1 MTQKEELAK
10 GRCLDDEAR
19 IRAFQRTQDNL
30 QIKPSAYRDLLRNRD
45 FLRLWAGQMVS
56 AIGDWVIVAVLFAF
70 VDQISGGKSY
80 AISLMM
86 LCKFL
91 PAVLLGFLAGIIIDR
106 LDRKRTLILC
116 DLSRAL
122 LVLILPFATNLPA
135 ICVLVFVIETFTIVY
150 GPAKD
155 ASIPDLVEQEQLT
168 NANSLNML
176 TLYASMAFGTAIA
189 GSIIGLFAW
198 LGRVNPEFMGRY
210 VDPNKAAFVV
220 DSLTFLIS
228 AWLIYHIGFKR
239 RSEEER
245 VRMSTV
251 QVKNDFREGFDYL
264 RHNPLTRIVLILT
277 LTCFL
282 GGGTIYVLTVG
293 FVKYVLGGSNS
304 RFMYILTTLL
314 FGMMGGSILA
324 GALKDRVRK
333 ERLLGL
339 AISGFGL
346 GVVVFSLLTVA
357 WLSFMVVFA
366 GGMFMGYAIVGMVT
380 LLHETLEEEFRG
392 RAFATIQVIMRASIF
407 LSIMLAGP
415 LADLITGLG
424 RRLGLSPVS
433 LWIVRVGGSFKGPID
448 GREADFQYLLNGSQV
463 ILFVGGLVVLGA
475 GLFGHRAFHRY
486 FGWNPRDA
494 VFRRLHGAAA
504 PLCEGPGDAGGD
516 LSGEK
521 AGEGRVEGMEGEPGP
536 LFEAGGEGR
545 EGLPAQGEAGG
556 GTAKKPAEKAVA
568 GEGEDAD
575 LEAEEARGEAATMGN
590 AGKPERDKGEGE
602 DSGSGEA

>member
-1 MTQKEELAK
+1 MEREEIKADRECPGGK
-10 GRCLDDEAR
+10 GAVST
-19 IRAFQRTQDNL
+19 FQRTQDNL
-30 QIKPSAYRDLLRNRD
+30 QIKPSAYRDLFRNRD

-106 LDRKRTLILC
+106 LDRKRTLIMC
-116 DLSRAL
+116 DLSRAA
-122 LVLILPFATNLPA
+122 LVLVLPFATNLPA
-135 ICVLVFVIETFTIVY
+135 ICVLVFAIETFTIVY

-155 ASIPDLVEQEQLT
+155 ASIPDLVEPEQLT

-198 LGRVNPEFMGRY
+198 LAKVNPEFMGKY
-210 VDPNKAAFVV
+210 VDPNKAAFVI
-220 DSLTFLIS
+220 DSLTFLVS

-239 RSEEER
+239 RSKEER
-245 VRMSTV
+245 VRMSTS
-251 QVKNDFREGFDYL
+251 QVKSDFRQGLDYL
-264 RHNPLTRIVLILT
+264 RHNRLTRIVLILT
-277 LTCFL
+277 LACFL

-304 RFMYILTTLL
+304 LFMYIRTTLL

-324 GALKDRVRK
+324 GVLKDRVRK

-339 AISGFGL
+339 SIAGFGL
-346 GVVVFSLLTVA
+346 GVAVFSLLTVV
-357 WLSFMVVFA
+357 WLAFVVAFA
-366 GGMFMGYAIVGMVT
+366 GGVFMGYAIVGMVT

-424 RRLGLSPVS
+424 RRLGFSPVS
-433 LWIVRVGGSFKGPID
+433 LWIVRLGGSYNGPID
-448 GREADFQYLLNGSQV
+448 GRDVDFRYLLNGPQI
-463 ILFVGGLVVLGA
+463 ILFVGGIVILGA
-475 GLFGHRAFHRY
+475 GLFGHCSFHRY
-486 FGWNPRDA
+486 FGWDLHDK
-494 VFRRLHGAAA
+494 VFRRPHKAGAA
-504 PLCEGPGDAGGD
+504 PCEEPAAAGTVQAGSGGGEAVD
-516 LSGEK
+516 EMDGEK
-521 AGEGRVEGMEGEPGP
+521 GRLVG
-536 LFEAGGEGR
+536 ATAR
-545 EGLPAQGEAGG
+545 EQPAWAEDEV
-556 GTAKKPAEKAVA
+556 PAA
-568 GEGEDAD
+568 
-575 LEAEEARGEAATMGN
+575 EAEEDVRE
-590 AGKPERDKGEGE
+590 PDR
-602 DSGSGEA
+602 